1 MSERDTKPAFPLPPR
16 FAPDGALSRVGSPG
30 LSARLYLAAI
40 LPEPFADDTTP
51 DRAAQWVGLP
61 EPDFAGA
68 PRIEVADW
76 YRRVNARARILA
88 ADALLDAADPM
99 SPHYVPPFTTSTE
112 GG

>member
-1 MSERDTKPAFPLPPR
+1 MSSRDTAPAFPLPPS
-16 FAPDGALSRVGSPG
+16 FAPDGALTGVGSPG

-40 LPEPFADDTTP
+40 LPEPFAEDAP
-51 DRAAQWVGLP
+51 AQVAARWVGVPAMP
-61 EPDFAGA
+61 EGLTDFQ
-68 PRIEVADW
+68 VADW
-76 YRRVNARARILA
+76 WRRVTARARILA